1 MKSKT
6 HPPDKKADKKA
17 GANLFEI
24 AFLALPF
31 LALIPN
37 TFVVPPLSYEGLAT
51 QEFYFACASV
61 VFAGLGL
68 ARLIRARRA
77 AIDIEREDLLML
89 ATLALFTLWQV
100 ISLAWAPAPYSG
112 SRVAGIWL
120 GLAIFFTAGRFSLRE
135 RSAEWLFYAL
145 SVITAL
151 LAGSVIFERLYYGGE
166 MLGIFFNHGVSAELL
181 VTILPL
187 QIISYLTSEK
197 RWLAALSLALSG
209 LSAVALL
216 MGLRRGAM
224 IATVLILIA
233 VAIGLAL
240 KLIKTQSRARTWV
253 AVALLALAVGAV
265 GARYRQDIV
274 YRIRGATQL
283 QSDEGGLTT
292 RLRSWITAWEMGKSN
307 ALIGVGAAGYP
318 SLYSEYRKRFV
329 SNPQYSTIARS
340 AGAEDFDEIR
350 SPLVH
355 NEYLEIFVELGIVG
369 LLLFLAFWAQVIR
382 ALWRRARSSYYTL
395 GALMGLA
402 AFGVS
407 SFTSG
412 FSLRNTPQAFI
423 LACVLSIGFATAR
436 SNQGGAERK
445 STISLPGWVA
455 MAVIAISLVAGILAA
470 GRNYNVLASQRLQGG
485 VSRSDESVDF
495 QFYPNNQAGNEAL
508 QRRYERVIEL
518 DSENAGARLGYG
530 LLLFQMKQPDKA
542 IPLIEYALKHSYN
555 RPFTYVL
562 LAFAYEQT
570 GDLARAEQVLA
581 ECLASFPQSVYTG
594 VAYAEILR
602 KQGKIEQS
610 REQWKTTFDQ
620 HGYVALSWQLPMK
633 LKIEDAAAEAARRQ
647 LIPPD
652 QLYPALARGLVIAR
666 SAHYLKAQ

>member
-6 HPPDKKADKKA
+6 KPPDKKA

-37 TFVVPPLSYEGLAT
+37 TFVIPPLGYEGLAT
-51 QEFYFACASV
+51 QEFYFACAGV
-61 VFAGLGL
+61 AFAGMGVVKF
-68 ARLIRARRA
+68 IKARRA
-77 AIDIEREDLLML
+77 AVEISREDLSIF
-89 ATLALFTLWQV
+89 ATLVVFILWQV

-112 SRVAGIWL
+112 GRIASIWL
-120 GLAIFFTAGRFSLRE
+120 GFAIFFAAGRFSLRE
-135 RSAEWLFYAL
+135 HSAMWLLCGL
-145 SVITAL
+145 SVMTSL
-151 LAGSVIFERLYYGGE
+151 LAASVIFERFYYGGE

-187 QIISYLTSEK
+187 QIIAYLTTEK
-197 RWLAALSLALSG
+197 GWLAVVSLALSG
-209 LSAVALL
+209 MSAVALL
-216 MGLRRGAM
+216 IGLRRGAM
-224 IATVLILIA
+224 IAAALVLLA
-233 VAIGLAL
+233 VALSLAL
-240 KLIKTQSRARTWV
+240 KLIKVQSRSRIWV

-274 YRIRGATQL
+274 YRIKGATQL
-283 QSDEGGLTT
+283 QAEEGGLTT

-307 ALIGVGAAGYP
+307 PLIGVGAAGYP

-329 SNPQYSTIARS
+329 SNPKYSAIART

-355 NEYLEIFVELGIVG
+355 NEYLETFVELGIIG
-369 LLLFLAFWAQVIR
+369 LLIFLAFWAQVGR
-382 ALWRRARSSYYTL
+382 ALWRRARLSYYSL

-412 FSLRNTPQAFI
+412 FSLRNTPQALV
-423 LACVLSIGFATAR
+423 LACALSIGFATAQ
-436 SNQGGAERK
+436 SKQDVDERISK
-445 STISLPGWVA
+445 LSLPGWIA
-455 MAVIAISLVAGILAA
+455 TAFIAISLIAGVLAA

-495 QFYPNNQAGNEAL
+495 QFYPTNQAGNEAL

-542 IPLIEYALKHSYN
+542 IPLLEYALKHSYN

-570 GDLARAEQVLA
+570 GNLDRAEQTLA
-581 ECLASFPQSVYTG
+581 ECLESFPQSVYAG
-594 VAYAEILR
+594 VAYTEILR
-602 KQGKIEQS
+602 KQGKIEES
-610 REQWKTTFDQ
+610 RRQWKTTFDL
-620 HGYVALSWQLPMK
+620 HGYVALSWELPIK
-633 LKIEDAAAEAARRQ
+633 LKIEDAAAEALKRK

-652 QLYPALARGLVIAR
+652 QLYPVLARGLVIAR
-666 SAHYLKAQ
+666 SAHYLKDR

>member
-1 MKSKT
+1 MKSKS
-6 HPPDKKADKKA
+6 HPPDKKN

-51 QEFYFACASV
+51 QEFYFALAAV

-68 ARLIRARRA
+68 QRIIKARRA
-77 AIDIEREDLLML
+77 SLEISREDFLTL
-89 ATLALFTLWQV
+89 ATLALFILWQV
-100 ISLAWAPAPYSG
+100 ISLAWAPTPYSG
-112 SRVAGIWL
+112 GRVASIWL
-120 GLAIFFTAGRFSLRE
+120 GMAIFFTAGRFSLRE

-145 SVITAL
+145 SVISAL
-151 LAGSVIFERLYYGGE
+151 LAGSVIFERVYYGGE

-197 RWLAALSLALSG
+197 RWLAAMSLALSG
-209 LSAVALL
+209 LSAIALL

-224 IATVLILIA
+224 IATVLILICVGFA
-233 VAIGLAL
+233 LAL
-240 KLIKTQSRARTWV
+240 KLIKVRSAARIWF

-274 YRIRGATQL
+274 YRVRGATQL
-283 QSDEGGLTT
+283 QAEEGGLTT

-318 SLYSEYRKRFV
+318 SLYGEYRKRFV
-329 SNPQYSTIARS
+329 SNPRYSTIART
-340 AGAEDFDEIR
+340 AGSEDFDEIR

-355 NEYLEIFVELGIVG
+355 NEYLEVFVELGIVG
-369 LLLFLAFWAQVIR
+369 LLLFLAFWAQVAR
-382 ALWRRARSSYYTL
+382 ALWRRARGSYYTL

-423 LACVLSIGFATAR
+423 VACVLSIGFAAAR
-436 SNQGGAERK
+436 RNDDAAERK
-445 STISLPGWVA
+445 ATISLPGWVA
-455 MAVIAISLVAGILAA
+455 LAVIAISLVAAVLAA

-485 VSRSDESVDF
+485 VSRPEESVDF
-495 QFYPNNQAGNEAL
+495 QFYPNEQAGNEAL
-508 QRRYERVIEL
+508 QRRYERVIAL

-530 LLLFQMKQPDKA
+530 LLLFEMKQPDKA
-542 IPLIEYALKHSYN
+542 IPLIEYALKHGYS

-562 LAFAYEQT
+562 LAFAHEQS
-570 GDLARAEQVLA
+570 GDLTRAEQVLA

-594 VAYAEILR
+594 VAYTEILR
-602 KQGKIEQS
+602 KQGKFEQA

-620 HGYVALSWQLPMK
+620 HGYVAQSWELPIKM
-633 LKIEDAAAEAARRQ
+633 KIEDAAAEAARRQ

-652 QLYPALARGLVIAR
+652 QLYPVLARGLVIAR
-666 SAHYLKAQ
+666 SAHYLKAH

>member
-1 MKSKT
+1 
-6 HPPDKKADKKA
+6 
-17 GANLFEI
+17 
-24 AFLALPF
+24 
-31 LALIPN
+31 
-37 TFVVPPLSYEGLAT
+37 
-51 QEFYFACASV
+51 
-61 VFAGLGL
+61 
-68 ARLIRARRA
+68 
-77 AIDIEREDLLML
+77 
-89 ATLALFTLWQV
+89 
-100 ISLAWAPAPYSG
+100 
-112 SRVAGIWL
+112 
-120 GLAIFFTAGRFSLRE
+120 
-135 RSAEWLFYAL
+135 
-145 SVITAL
+145 
-151 LAGSVIFERLYYGGE
+151 
-166 MLGIFFNHGVSAELL
+166 
-181 VTILPL
+181 
-187 QIISYLTSEK
+187 
-197 RWLAALSLALSG
+197 
-209 LSAVALL
+209 

-224 IATVLILIA
+224 IAAVLILVA
-233 VAIGLAL
+233 VASGLAV
-240 KLIKTQSRARTWV
+240 KLIKVRSSARVWA

-274 YRIRGATQL
+274 YRVRGATEL

-318 SLYSEYRKRFV
+318 SLYGEYRKRFV
-329 SNPQYSTIARS
+329 SNPRYSTIART
-340 AGAEDFDEIR
+340 AGSEDFDEIR

-369 LLLFLAFWAQVIR
+369 LLLFLAFWAQVAR
-382 ALWRRARSSYYTL
+382 ALWRGARNSYYTL

-412 FSLRNTPQAFI
+412 FSLRNAPQAFI
-423 LACVLSIGFATAR
+423 VACVLGIGFATAR
-436 SNQGGAERK
+436 ADQDAPERK
-445 STISLPGWVA
+445 ATISLPGWVA
-455 MAVIAISLVAGILAA
+455 LAVIAISLVAAILAA

-485 VSRSDESVDF
+485 VGRSDESVDF

-530 LLLFQMKQPDKA
+530 LLLYQMKQPDKA
-542 IPLIEYALKHSYN
+542 IPLIEYALKHSYS

-570 GDLARAEQVLA
+570 GDLARAEQSLA

-602 KQGKIEQS
+602 KQGKIEQA
-610 REQWKTTFDQ
+610 REQWKRVNDLN
-620 HGYVALSWQLPMK
+620 GYVAQSWELPIKM
-633 LKIEDAAAEAARRQ
+633 KIEDAAAEAARRK

-652 QLYPALARGLVIAR
+652 KLYPVLARGLVIAR
-666 SAHYLKAQ
+666 SAHYLKAH